1 MQTKSIN
8 IAFIFL
14 VFLFSCSNDFLTKH
28 PLGVVERESLKSK
41 AGIEALIIAAYSS
54 LNPQHTSWGSN
65 PCNWVYG
72 SVVGGDAYKGSEAGD
87 QPDINSIERYACQT
101 NNGYTNEKWN
111 WAYNG
116 IFRCNDAISILSE
129 TTIGGDI
136 DETFIKTKKGELRF
150 LRGFYFFELIRMFG
164 PKVPWLD
171 ETIIDQNINNP
182 KIPNDKDI
190 TSNIQAD
197 FQFAADNLPE
207 TWDEIGRVNCW
218 AAKAMLAKHL
228 LYQHK
233 YADAKFYFDDII
245 ANGKTTKGDKYAL
258 LPSFEMNF
266 NIAYENSS
274 ESIFAIQNDIGD
286 GSRKHGNAG
295 YSLCYPYGSD
305 APGGCCGFFQPSQSL
320 VNSFKVDAS
329 GLPLLD
335 SFNQINFANDDGLE
349 SKDKYIPDT
358 TTAIDP
364 RLDWSVGRRGIPY
377 LDWGLHPGKN
387 WIRDQNYGGPYS
399 PIKNVYRK
407 VDPSEKNDWWAPG
420 SALNFDLIRFADV
433 LLMAAECEVEV
444 GSLHQATEYVNR
456 VRNRAK
462 SSNLVKFANGTP
474 SANYVVEPYSI
485 DFADKIIAGKAVR
498 FERKIELAME
508 GHRFFDLSRWGIT
521 IVKAEIDAYIAKEG
535 VRHTQ
540 FQGAKF
546 DVPCDLNYP
555 IPVQQIELSQGILIQ
570 NGSTCN

>member
-1 MQTKSIN
+1 MQRKSIN

-14 VFLFSCSNDFLTKH
+14 VFLFGCSNDFLTKY
-28 PLGVVERESLKSK
+28 PLGVIERESLKSK

-54 LNPQHTSWGSN
+54 LNPQHTSWGSS
-65 PCNWVYG
+65 PCNWIYG
-72 SVVGGDAYKGSEAGD
+72 SIVGGDAYKGSEAGD

-101 NNGYTNEKWN
+101 NNAYTNEKWN

-164 PKVPWLD
+164 PRVPWLD

-218 AAKAMLAKHL
+218 AAKSMLAKHM

-233 YADAKFYFDDII
+233 YADAKFYFDDVI

-266 NIAYENSS
+266 NIAFENGS
-274 ESIFAIQNDIGD
+274 ESVFAVQNDIGD

-305 APGGCCGFFQPSQSL
+305 APGGCCGFFQPTHSL
-320 VNSFKVDAS
+320 VSAYRVDAA
-329 GLPLLD
+329 GLPLLND
-335 SFNQINFANDDGLE
+335 TYSADDILTYSLLNQI
-349 SKDKYIPDT
+349 I
-358 TTAIDP
+358 
-364 RLDWSVGRRGIPY
+364 
-377 LDWGLHPGKN
+377 
-387 WIRDQNYGGPYS
+387 
-399 PIKNVYRK
+399 
-407 VDPSEKNDWWAPG
+407 
-420 SALNFDLIRFADV
+420 
-433 LLMAAECEVEV
+433 C
-444 GSLHQATEYVNR
+444 
-456 VRNRAK
+456 
-462 SSNLVKFANGTP
+462 
-474 SANYVVEPYSI
+474 
-485 DFADKIIAGKAVR
+485 
-498 FERKIELAME
+498 
-508 GHRFFDLSRWGIT
+508 
-521 IVKAEIDAYIAKEG
+521 
-535 VRHTQ
+535 
-540 FQGAKF
+540 
-546 DVPCDLNYP
+546 
-555 IPVQQIELSQGILIQ
+555 
-570 NGSTCN
+570 